1 MSTSLTV
8 IGGVSGS
15 SIAGIVTVPTAL
27 PGPLV
32 SALQTYLNTT
42 VGGAV
47 TTQSANFQNLNVSG
61 KTGDVSSSIAS
72 GTGTVGLL
80 DITNTD
86 THGAITSGAPAGI
99 TFTVNQYYNTLAVQA
114 PGSETITGNGSN
126 GFLAVFSSISA
137 VTFNTGGG
145 SGTIAAGGPSDLINV
160 AGNNWVVTGDTI
172 GGDTISGIAAD
183 SSISVYGAGADVGP
197 SPIGGPFSNVVSMG
211 ADNVTV
217 VSDGVYDNI
226 TDDTGTG
233 GVVSIEGG
241 AQAIVDGGTVTVYA
255 AQGQTYANAHFEENG
270 GKLIFIN
277 QSTSQATVAGA
288 IGSAVGGNVTAFGG
302 AGGGV
307 YVGGPGGNNSL
318 VGGAGLVTLYAAG
331 GSSSLYAA
339 SDANGINDLF
349 AGTNSL
355 AGGAAYMEASVG
367 SGSTE
372 FTAYTGSTT
381 AVSHGSGG
389 QAFFAGQSGQDSF
402 VGSTV
407 SGAVNYYYFDQDS
420 TGAGSDIITNFRIGT
435 DHLYINGLGSL
446 SGVSIAGIASNP
458 GGSGIPNVS
467 GGVVVSLSDQTTIK
481 LYGVSLS
488 AADAASAV
496 GGGYSL

>member
-8 IGGVSGS
+8 VGGVSGS

-27 PGPLV
+27 PGSLV
-32 SALQTYLNTT
+32 SALQSYLSGPVATT
-42 VGGAV
+42 VTGG
-47 TTQSANFQNLNVSG
+47 ANFQNLNIGGASG
-61 KTGDVSSSIAS
+61 NISDSIAS
-72 GTGTVGLL
+72 GSGSVGLL

-86 THGAITSGAPAGI
+86 THGAIVSGARASVS
-99 TFTVNQYYNTLAVQA
+99 FTVNNSYNALAVEA
-114 PGSETITGNGSN
+114 PGDETVTGNGQA

-145 SGTIAAGGPSDLINV
+145 SGTVAAGGLGDVVNV
-160 AGNNWVVTGDTI
+160 EGANWVISGDTV

-183 SSISVYGAGADVGP
+183 SSISVYGAGSDIGP

-217 VSDGVYDNI
+217 ISDGVYDDI

-233 GVVSIEGG
+233 GVVSILGG

-255 AQGQTYANAHFEENG
+255 AAGQTYANAHFEENG

-277 QSTSQATVAGA
+277 QSASQATVAGA
-288 IGSAVGGNVTAFGG
+288 IEGAVGGNVTAFGG
-302 AGGGV
+302 SGGGV
-307 YVGGPGGNNSL
+307 YVGGPGGDNSL

-339 SDANGINDLF
+339 SDVGGINDLF
-349 AGTNSL
+349 GGTDSL
-355 AGGAAYMEASVG
+355 AGGAVYMQASVG

-381 AVSHGSGG
+381 AVSYGSGG

-407 SGAVNYYYFDQDS
+407 TGAVNYYYFDQDS

-446 SGVSIAGIASNP
+446 TGVSIAGIASNP
-458 GGSGIPNVS
+458 GSSGIPNVS

-488 AADAASAV
+488 AADAASV
-496 GGGYSL
+496 LGGGYSL